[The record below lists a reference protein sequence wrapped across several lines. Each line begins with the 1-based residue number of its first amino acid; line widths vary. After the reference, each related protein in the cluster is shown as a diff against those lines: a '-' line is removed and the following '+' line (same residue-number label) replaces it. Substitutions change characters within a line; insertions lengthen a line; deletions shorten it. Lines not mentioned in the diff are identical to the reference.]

1 MSDKWKKV
9 VAKKACDIIN
19 ADQLS
24 AGSRAM
30 INDEDSPRDL
40 IHKLAL
46 ADKWPDALTVM
57 ANCLPRREA
66 AWWACMC
73 SRRIKAVDDVK
84 ALEAAE
90 QWVFKPTDERRAVA
104 FREAQNSA
112 SSSAAALAALA
123 VASSS
128 SRLSLDEY
136 TKIRLDASTF
146 PDLVVAAILVAEGK
160 VEEDEGAS
168 PFRLFLDMGEDIAQ
182 GGNGRVENQ

>member
-1 MSDKWKKV
+1 MSDEWKKV
-9 VAKKACDIIN
+9 VAKNACDIISTEK
-19 ADQLS
+19 LS

-30 INDEDSPRDL
+30 MNDEDSPQEL
-40 IHKLAL
+40 IHKLAQ
-46 ADKWPDALTVM
+46 ADKWPDAVTVM

-66 AWWACMC
+66 VWWACMC
-73 SRRIKAVDDVK
+73 SRRIRVVDDVK

-90 QWVFKPTDERRAVA
+90 QWVFKPTDERRALA
-104 FREAQNSA
+104 FREVQNST

-136 TKIRLDASTF
+136 TKIKLDASTF

-160 VEEDEGAS
+160 VGEDEGAS
-168 PFRLFLDMGEDIAQ
+168 PFRLFLDMGENIAQ
-182 GGNGRVENQ
+182 GGNGRVEKE